1 MRAPPCAVP
10 FHLVAAHDSASSLDR
25 ALRLGIAAISAP
37 ANGFRRCSCVTLALG
52 VHFAS
57 SAQRTSVPGAFPPP
71 EDTVLR
77 LLTVAV
83 ALCLAIPADAA
94 YFGKNKVQYKK
105 FDWNVLETP
114 HFEIVFYTGADVVV
128 HDAARMA
135 ERTYERLSAVLG
147 HRFEKRIP
155 LILYA
160 SHSDFQ
166 QTNITDS
173 FIDLG
178 TGGITELV
186 RRRVFLPFTGSYA
199 ELEHVLEHELVHAF
213 QIDILFDPD
222 AADAMSPF
230 SYSPPLWVMEGM
242 AEHLSRGPGDS
253 FTEMWVRDACLA
265 GNLPTIQQLGWT
277 NDIRVYRIGQSVWD
291 FYAQELGAE
300 KIGDLLRAIRDRK
313 SLERGFEDVTKTTLT
328 EFSERWAMAM
338 RRRHLPGIVDRQ
350 TTREFAKAVVTRR
363 DAEAWLLAAPNVSP
377 DGTQLAY
384 ISDQNL
390 TRDLWV
396 RSLDGTAPPRRL
408 VQGDMSGDFEALR
421 FFSASGAWSP
431 DGRTLAFAAKTG
443 GQDALYLVD
452 VATGSVQ
459 AKLAFGLDEVQTA
472 TFSPDGSEI
481 VFVGLDDGQSDLYR
495 VRRDGRDLRRLT
507 HDRYAERDPQWSPD
521 GGRIAFVTD
530 AGAETDFASLC
541 FGRMHLAIFDLASGT
556 SRDVTPFATGKAI
569 SPAWSGDG
577 ESLAFVSDRDGTS
590 NIYVLHVPTG
600 QVFRLTDT
608 TTGVTGILPT
618 SSALSWARGS
628 DRIVFSAF
636 CEAGWDLFQ
645 IEHPS
650 KDLRPVD
657 GEPAEFIAVAA
668 AGVAPATIAAA
679 EAEATEFAAAM
690 AAEIAAGI
698 ATAHPEGAAAVPAA
712 AADSFR
718 LRDYRPRLAPDLSS
732 VGGVASFEAGFGGQS
747 QLQFSDLLGNH
758 HLGVGLGIY
767 GSLKDSDLYLSYLN
781 RSGRIA
787 WSVSGFQF
795 RKRYGVLGS
804 RNSVEIE
811 HQTYRGV
818 QAAAIRPF
826 DRFSR
831 LEATMQVAGVAG
843 RFFLGETAS
852 EANTDPLIRE
862 VRTFAGPGLAYV
874 FDSAMWGMTGPIK
887 GRRLR
892 LSMDTAVGQIHYA
905 TFEADLRQYW
915 NLRKWYTVA
924 GRFYAA
930 TSHGSTPQTLYLGG
944 SSTLR
949 GFDYGALVG
958 NHAMLASLEFRFPL
972 VRHLALGWPLPLEM
986 GHIQGVLFGDA
997 GTAWDEDAFLT
1008 SRAVRG
1014 ERVGRAPQAS
1024 AGLGV
1029 RVGLG
1034 ALVLKMDWARR
1045 WDTGAGVASNGTN
1058 VALGYDF

>member
-1 MRAPPCAVP
+1 
-10 FHLVAAHDSASSLDR
+10 
-25 ALRLGIAAISAP
+25 
-37 ANGFRRCSCVTLALG
+37 
-52 VHFAS
+52 
-57 SAQRTSVPGAFPPP
+57 
-71 EDTVLR
+71 
-77 LLTVAV
+77 
-83 ALCLAIPADAA
+83 
-94 YFGKNKVQYKK
+94 
-105 FDWNVLETP
+105 
-114 HFEIVFYTGADVVV
+114 
-128 HDAARMA
+128 
-135 ERTYERLSAVLG
+135 
-147 HRFEKRIP
+147 
-155 LILYA
+155 
-160 SHSDFQ
+160 
-166 QTNITDS
+166 
-173 FIDLG
+173 
-178 TGGITELV
+178 
-186 RRRVFLPFTGSYA
+186 
-199 ELEHVLEHELVHAF
+199 
-213 QIDILFDPD
+213 
-222 AADAMSPF
+222 
-230 SYSPPLWVMEGM
+230 
-242 AEHLSRGPGDS
+242 
-253 FTEMWVRDACLA
+253 MWVRDACLA
-265 GNLPTIQQLGWT
+265 GNLPTIQQLGWA
-277 NDIRVYRIGQSVWD
+277 NDIRVYRLGQSVWD
-291 FYAQELGAE
+291 FYAQEFGSA
-300 KIGDLLRAIRDRK
+300 KIGDLLRAMRDRK
-313 SLERGFEDVTKTTLT
+313 SLELGLEAVTKTTLD
-328 EFSERWAMAM
+328 EFSERWTTAM

-350 TTREFAKAVVTRR
+350 TTREFAKPLVTRR
-363 DAEAWLLAAPNVSP
+363 DSEAWLLAAPQVSP
-377 DGTQLAY
+377 DGTQVAY
-384 ISDQNL
+384 ISDRNL

-396 RSLDGTAPPRRL
+396 QSVDGKTPARRL

-431 DGRTLAFAAKTG
+431 DGSTLAIAAKTG

-452 VATGSVQ
+452 ARSGAVRT
-459 AKLAFGLDEVQTA
+459 KLAFGLDEVQTA
-472 TFSPDGSEI
+472 TFSPDGTEI
-481 VFVGLDDGQSDLYR
+481 VFVGLHAGQSDLYR
-495 VRRDGRDLRRLT
+495 VRSDGSELRRLT
-507 HDRYAERDPQWSPD
+507 HDRFAERDPQWSPD

-530 AGAETDFASLC
+530 AGADTDFAALR
-541 FGRMHLAIFDLASGT
+541 FGRMHLAMLDLASGT
-556 SRDVTPFATGKAI
+556 SRDITPFAHGKAV

-577 ESLAFVSDRDGTS
+577 ESLAFVSDRDGTA

-600 QVFRLTDT
+600 GVFQLTDT

-618 SSALSWARGS
+618 SSALSWARS
-628 DRIVFSAF
+628 QDRLVFSAF
-636 CEAGWDLFQ
+636 HEAGWDLFQ
-645 IEHPS
+645 IESPMQRL
-650 KDLRPVD
+650 KPVQ
-657 GEPAEFIAVAA
+657 GEPAEFIVVAA
-668 AGVAPATIAAA
+668 SSPATLAAGAGVTP
-679 EAEATEFAAAM
+679 EFAAGT
-690 AAEIAAGI
+690 AAAPEVAV
-698 ATAHPEGAAAVPAA
+698 ATAMPHSAGAPAPADSTARPAPAA
-712 AADSFR
+712 TDSFR
-718 LRDYRPRLAPDLSS
+718 LRDYRPRLSPDLSS

-758 HLGVGLGIY
+758 HLGVGLGVY

-795 RKRYGVLGS
+795 RKRYGVLGN
-804 RNSVEIE
+804 RHSVEIE

-831 LEATMQVAGVAG
+831 LEATLQVAGVAG

-852 EANTDPLIRE
+852 EASTDPAIRA

-892 LSMDTAVGQIHYA
+892 LSIDTAIGQIHYA
-905 TFEADLRQYW
+905 TLEADMRQYW
-915 NLRKWYTVA
+915 NLRKWYTIA

-997 GTAWDEDAFLT
+997 GTAWDDDVFVT

-1014 ERVGRAPQAS
+1014 ERTGRAPQTS

-1045 WDTGAGVASNGTN
+1045 WDTGTGTASNGTN